1 MIKVLV
7 VDDHELVRSGIS
19 RILADQN
26 GIEVI
31 GEAASGEDAVQFA
44 KETPP
49 DIILM
54 DIRMPGIGGLEAT
67 RKILRQNPDV
77 HVIAVTAC
85 DDNPF
90 ASRLLQ
96 AGASGYITKGA
107 DAAEMYNAI
116 LKVKTGQKYISPEIA
131 QRMALKPF
139 QQDQTSPFDELS
151 EREMQIALMI
161 VGCQKV
167 QAISEKLFLSPKTV
181 NSYRYR
187 IFDKLDIES
196 DVELTL
202 LAMRHG
208 LVDPGTVDSGASA

>member
-1 MIKVLV
+1 MLV

-19 RILADQN
+19 RLLTDAK
-26 GIEVI
+26 GIEVV
-31 GEAASGEDAVQFA
+31 GEAASGEEAVQFA
-44 KETPP
+44 KEHSP

-67 RKILRQNPDV
+67 RKITRHNPEIQ
-77 HVIAVTAC
+77 VIAVTAC
-85 DDNPF
+85 DDNPY
-90 ASRLLQ
+90 ATRLLQ
-96 AGASGYITKGA
+96 AGAAGYITKGA
-107 DAAEMYNAI
+107 DADEMVRAI
-116 LKVKTGQKYISPEIA
+116 MKVKSGQKYISPDIA

-151 EREMQIALMI
+151 EREMQITLMI

-167 QAISEKLFLSPKTV
+167 AEISEKLFLSPKTV

-187 IFDKLDIES
+187 IFEKLEIDS

-208 LVDPGTVDSGASA
+208 LVDPTATA

>member
-1 MIKVLV
+1 LIKVLV

-19 RILADQN
+19 RLLTDAK
-26 GIEVI
+26 GIEVV
-31 GEAASGEDAVQFA
+31 GEAASGEEAVQFA
-44 KETPP
+44 KEHSP

-67 RKILRQNPDV
+67 RKITRHNPEIQ
-77 HVIAVTAC
+77 VIAVTAC
-85 DDNPF
+85 DDNPY
-90 ASRLLQ
+90 ATRLLQ
-96 AGASGYITKGA
+96 AGAAGYITKGA
-107 DAAEMYNAI
+107 DADEMLRAI
-116 LKVKTGQKYISPEIA
+116 MKVKSGQKYISPDIA

-151 EREMQIALMI
+151 EREMQITLMI

-167 QAISEKLFLSPKTV
+167 AEISEKLFLSPKTV

-187 IFDKLDIES
+187 IFEKLEIDS

-208 LVDPGTVDSGASA
+208 LVDPAATA

>member
-1 MIKVLV
+1 VLV

-19 RILADQN
+19 RLLTDAK
-26 GIEVI
+26 GIEVV
-31 GEAASGEDAVQFA
+31 GEAASGEEAVQFA
-44 KETPP
+44 KEHSP

-67 RKILRQNPDV
+67 RKITRHNPEIQ
-77 HVIAVTAC
+77 VIAVTAC
-85 DDNPF
+85 DDNPY
-90 ASRLLQ
+90 ATRLLQ
-96 AGASGYITKGA
+96 AGAAGYITKGA
-107 DAAEMYNAI
+107 DADEMLRAI
-116 LKVKTGQKYISPEIA
+116 MKVKSGQKYISPDIA

-151 EREMQIALMI
+151 EREMQITLMI

-167 QAISEKLFLSPKTV
+167 AEISEKLFLSPKTV

-187 IFDKLDIES
+187 IFEKLEIDS

-208 LVDPGTVDSGASA
+208 LVDPAATA

>member
-1 MIKVLV
+1 MLV

-19 RILADQN
+19 RLLTDAK
-26 GIEVI
+26 GIEVV
-31 GEAASGEDAVQFA
+31 GEAASGEEAVQFA
-44 KETPP
+44 KEHSP

-67 RKILRQNPDV
+67 RKITRHNPEIQG
-77 HVIAVTAC
+77 IAVTAC
-85 DDNPF
+85 DDNPY
-90 ASRLLQ
+90 ATRLLQ
-96 AGASGYITKGA
+96 AGAAGYITKGA
-107 DAAEMYNAI
+107 DADEMLRAI
-116 LKVKTGQKYISPEIA
+116 MKVKSGQKYISPDIA

-151 EREMQIALMI
+151 EREMQITLMI

-167 QAISEKLFLSPKTV
+167 AEISEKLFLSPKTV

-187 IFDKLDIES
+187 IFEKLEIDS

-208 LVDPGTVDSGASA
+208 LVDPTATA